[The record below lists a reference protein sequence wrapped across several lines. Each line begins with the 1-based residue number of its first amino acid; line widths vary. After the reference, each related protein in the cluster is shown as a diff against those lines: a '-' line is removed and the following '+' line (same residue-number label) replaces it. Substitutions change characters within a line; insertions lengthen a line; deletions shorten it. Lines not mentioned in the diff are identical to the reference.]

1 MINLSRTQ
9 IFDGQRKASVLLG
22 QLCDSVRN
30 RTARLVSVVFAEDEP
45 SQIYTRLKHEAA
57 VQVGIEFD
65 RIDHSLTDSV
75 SLIQASIRSASKRS
89 DVTGVMIQ
97 KPGKRSWA
105 HITGKSPARFDDWWR
120 ELTSA
125 IDPAKDVDC
134 LTRKN
139 LNKVYEGTWVLLP
152 ATVKAVLHILAEALK
167 VDVQRLTSAAP
178 QPIPELIQLNV
189 SVVGRSELVGRPLA
203 AVLQHKGAAHV
214 SLLGTS
220 MDPDLLSR
228 TLNSSDLIISAT
240 GKSKLITGEMVKP
253 GAIVIDVGAPGADVD
268 FETVAPKTSFI
279 TPVPS
284 GVGPVTVACLL
295 ENLTQLI

>member
-1 MINLSRTQ
+1 MIL
-9 IFDGQRKASVLLG
+9 FDGVRLQNSILKALIQKSQNKKL
-22 QLCDSVRN
+22 
-30 RTARLVSVVFAEDEP
+30 RLVSVVFCEDVP

-65 RIDHSLTDSV
+65 RIDHSLSDPI
-75 SLIQASIRSASKRS
+75 SLIQASIRSASQRA

-105 HITGKSPARFDDWWR
+105 HLTGKSPARFDDWWR

-139 LNKVYEGTWVLLP
+139 LSKVYEGTWVLLP
-152 ATVKAVLHILAEALK
+152 ATVNAVLCILAEALK
-167 VDVQRLTSAAP
+167 IESQALTTVSFE
-178 QPIPELIQLNV
+178 PIPEMRQLAV

-214 SLLGTS
+214 ALLGTS
-220 MDPDLLSR
+220 VDPDLLSH
-228 TLNSSDLIISAT
+228 TLATSDVIISAT
-240 GKSKLITGEMVKP
+240 GKSKLITGDMIKP
-253 GAIVIDVGAPGADVD
+253 GAIVVDVGAPGADVD
-268 FETVAPKTSFI
+268 FESVVPKASFI
-279 TPVPS
+279 TPVPN

-295 ENLTQLI
+295 ENLTQLT

>member
-1 MINLSRTQ
+1 MIVFSGDHFAFTLL
-9 IFDGQRKASVLLG
+9 QRIKNQRINVPL
-22 QLCDSVRN
+22 
-30 RTARLVSVVFAEDEP
+30 RLVSVVFCEDEP

-65 RIDHSLTDSV
+65 RIDHSLTDPI
-75 SLIQASIRSASKRS
+75 SLIQSSIRSASHRA

-105 HITGKSPARFDDWWR
+105 QLTGKSPARFDDWWR
-120 ELTSA
+120 ELSSA

-139 LNKVYEGTWVLLP
+139 LSKVYEGTWVLLP
-152 ATVKAVLHILAEALK
+152 ATVQAVLYIVAEALK
-167 VDVQRLTSAAP
+167 IDSQALTTISFE
-178 QPIPELIQLNV
+178 PIPELKQLTV

-228 TLNSSDLIISAT
+228 TLVTSDLIISAT
-240 GKSKLITGEMVKP
+240 GKSKLITGDMVKP

-279 TPVPS
+279 TPVPN

-295 ENLTQLI
+295 ENLSQLSAL